1 MTFFRIF
8 IFLAM
13 AAMTCA
19 AAGHALVTKRDPK
32 GAMGWIAL
40 SLVVPVAGPCLYFL
54 FGVNRV
60 ETRARKMSASTH
72 RFSHSQNGE
81 YPEAIVE
88 NGCSLPAVYDEL
100 VRISNT
106 VTRRP
111 LIAGNAFEILH
122 NGEEAYPAMMA
133 AIDAAEHTVYLSSYI
148 FDMDDMGREVTAAL
162 ERAHHR
168 GVSVRVL
175 VDGIG
180 EFRRFSRASK
190 FFESRGIPVARF
202 IPPRIFPPQ
211 LYINLRNHRKILAV
225 DGRVGFTGG
234 MNISMRHMVT
244 DERNRSVVSDM
255 HFLVRGPVIRQMERV
270 FRDDWAFA
278 TGEDLAATRGESIHV
293 GTSVSRTIVEGPDE
307 DLDKLFMILVGAV
320 SAARRSVTIMTPYFM
335 PPRGL
340 LAALQAA
347 SLKGISVTV
356 VLPSVSDLPFI
367 NWATRNMLWELLERG
382 VAVYY
387 QPPPFVHTKLFIV
400 DRHYAQIGSANI
412 DQRSLRLNFEMNL
425 EIYDASFTETISA
438 FTDAA
443 IARSRRI
450 SLEDVDGRSL
460 PVRIRDGLSW
470 LFTPYL

>member
-1 MTFFRIF
+1 MTFFRI
-8 IFLAM
+8 IILITVTG
-13 AAMTCA
+13 MTCA

-40 SLVVPVAGPCLYFL
+40 SLVVPIAGPCLYYL

-60 ETRARKMSASTH
+60 ETRARKMSESIH
-72 RFSHSQNGE
+72 RVSQSSNGE
-81 YPEAIVE
+81 YADAMNEDE
-88 NGCSLPAVYDEL
+88 RSLPAVYDEL

-106 VTRRP
+106 ITRRP
-111 LIAGNAFEILH
+111 LIAGNACEMLH
-122 NGEEAYPAMMA
+122 NGEETYPAMIT
-133 AIDAAEHTVYLSSYI
+133 AIDAAVHTVYLSSYI
-148 FDMDDMGREVTAAL
+148 FDIDDVGRDVTAAL

-175 VDGIG
+175 VDGVG
-180 EFRRFSRASK
+180 EFRRLSRASRLL
-190 FFESRGIPVARF
+190 ESCGIPVARF

-211 LYINLRNHRKILAV
+211 VYINLRNHRKILAV

-244 DERNRSVVSDM
+244 DRRNRYPVSDL
-255 HFLVRGPVIRQMERV
+255 HFRIRGPVIGQMERV

-278 TGEDLAATRGESIHV
+278 AGESLTATPGGSIRA
-293 GTSVSRTIVEGPDE
+293 GSSVSRTIVEGPDE
-307 DLDKLFMILVGAV
+307 DLDKLLMILVGAV

-340 LAALQAA
+340 LAALQAE
-347 SLKGISVTV
+347 SLKGVSVTV
-356 VLPSVSDLPFI
+356 ILPSVSDIPFI

-382 VAVYY
+382 VEVYY

-400 DRHYAQIGSANI
+400 DRRYVQIGSANI

-425 EIYDASFTETISA
+425 EIYDASLAETISSFA
-438 FTDAA
+438 DGA
-443 IARSRRI
+443 IACSRPI
-450 SLEDVDGRSL
+450 TLEDVDGRSL
-460 PVRIRDGLSW
+460 PARVRDGLPW